1 MLVCAGVCVCERERE
16 YSVCVC
22 ALRMVSTD
30 KILCFMN
37 NYSYLLVFFLF
48 FFVVNFGIRAQS

>member
-1 MLVCAGVCVCERERE
+1 MCVRERE

-37 NYSYLLVFFLF
+37 NYSYLLVFFSFLF
-48 FFVVNFGIRAQS
+48 LL